1 MQDRSAMSMAEPARP
16 GPVWV
21 GNRILE
27 RPQLAPGERLVP
39 VAELSGL
46 LVNLRS
52 SAANR
57 R

>member
-1 MQDRSAMSMAEPARP
+1 MSMAEPARP